1 MKGVRVSVSDRL
13 VSGQVVMRR
22 EKVKEGRGRTLKR
35 EGRMVVGLKREG
47 TKVNMSDRLAH
58 RSNGLGEKTE
68 RGVWG

>member
-35 EGRMVVGLKREG
+35 EGGWL
-47 TKVNMSDRLAH
+47 LA
-58 RSNGLGEKTE
+58 
-68 RGVWG
+68 